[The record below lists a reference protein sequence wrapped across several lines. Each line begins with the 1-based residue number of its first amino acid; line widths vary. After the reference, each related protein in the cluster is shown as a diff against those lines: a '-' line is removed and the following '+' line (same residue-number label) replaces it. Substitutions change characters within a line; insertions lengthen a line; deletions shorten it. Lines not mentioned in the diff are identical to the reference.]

1 MAGLVLGNVGVPIPA
16 AAILF
21 VAMTAYWTA
30 LGAGLSH
37 LLQRGGV
44 AGVFGAAG
52 LLTLGEWAQSVALPM
67 FGTAQRLASA
77 WVEYDAARLPARFG
91 GTLLITFLVGTA
103 AFATTEWLRRRA
115 RACSRRDSAPTPAS
129 PSARPEGRL
138 RDFQIIG
145 MVAGAVLLITGLIM
159 NRCFGPSD
167 SERFSE
173 HITVAVCGSKSA
185 AGAFMDPEFFLK
197 KYRPMLAEA
206 AAKGAKLV
214 VTPEMGLFVK
224 EQERDAVLAR
234 FAEEARSLG
243 VAWAL
248 GYAQSGPSLN
258 RAVLLNADKPVGE
271 SYDKTRWVPFMETY
285 ARHGDARAV
294 TGTVAGVK
302 VGLMI
307 CQDDNYEEVARNLS
321 LAGVQVVAVP
331 TFDWKGVEH
340 AHLQSARNRP
350 RESGFVEAR
359 AAIGGVSAIIDPAG
373 KILAARN
380 HFTEGDGM
388 TFATVTIDGG
398 SPTVFARLGN
408 IPVLALSGL
417 LVANALR
424 RRRTPGGDSAQA
436 GL

>member
-1 MAGLVLGNVGVPIPA
+1 MLADA
-16 AAILF
+16 AAQ
-21 VAMTAYWTA
+21 
-30 LGAGLSH
+30 GA
-37 LLQRGGV
+37 Q
-44 AGVFGAAG
+44 
-52 LLTLGEWAQSVALPM
+52 
-67 FGTAQRLASA
+67 
-77 WVEYDAARLPARFG
+77 
-91 GTLLITFLVGTA
+91 
-103 AFATTEWLRRRA
+103 
-115 RACSRRDSAPTPAS
+115 
-129 PSARPEGRL
+129 
-138 RDFQIIG
+138 
-145 MVAGAVLLITGLIM
+145 
-159 NRCFGPSD
+159 
-167 SERFSE
+167 
-173 HITVAVCGSKSA
+173 
-185 AGAFMDPEFFLK
+185 
-197 KYRPMLAEA
+197 
-206 AAKGAKLV
+206 LV
-214 VTPEMGLFVK
+214 VTPELALIVNEK
-224 EQERDAVLAR
+224 NRDATLAR
-234 FAEEARSLG
+234 LAEEAQKLG

-248 GYAQSGPSLN
+248 GYAQSSPSLN
-258 RAVLLNADKPVGE
+258 RAVLLNADAESDTRGNPARATAPANSAPAAGATVGE
-271 SYDKTRWVPFMETY
+271 SYDKTHWVPFRETY
-285 ARHGDARAV
+285 ASHGDARAV

-307 CQDDNYEEVARNLS
+307 CQDDNYEDVAKNLS
-321 LAGVQVVAVP
+321 LAGVEIAAVP